1 MQVHLLKSSHSQSID
16 NHSHQH
22 IQSVVSPKIHGG
34 LLFVQIRI
42 FACTLSDYSM
52 LPSLYAE
59 YEPRP
64 LIIGILGGGQLA
76 KMLSQEV
83 YKMGMSTA
91 IIEHGEYS
99 PAGMMTSLSWGTG
112 WNDRD
117 ALDAFIEASDIIT
130 LENEFIAP
138 EILEYIATKR
148 PVFPLPET
156 ISLVQDKFTQ
166 KETMQKAG
174 MAITPFMACHTIADV
189 HAFGEQYGYPFVMK
203 TRTLGYDG
211 YGNATI
217 RSASEI
223 EASWNRFQDPEAPR
237 EIMCE
242 AYVQFT
248 KELAVM
254 VARNRRGEMAVY
266 PCVET
271 IQENHICRYVLAP
284 ARVEDAIA
292 EKANIMAKQ
301 CIEAIHGIGVFGIE
315 MFLTNTGEVLFNEI
329 APRPHNSGHYTIEAC
344 YASQFENGIRA
355 ILNLP
360 LGSPEM
366 KVPASVMVNLLGTR
380 NGPGM
385 PDSPVDTLKHSHTTI
400 HLYGKKECR
409 KGRKM
414 GHLTTCGPT
423 LEEAAKEAYSAAS
436 SWIW

>member
-1 MQVHLLKSSHSQSID
+1 
-16 NHSHQH
+16 
-22 IQSVVSPKIHGG
+22 
-34 LLFVQIRI
+34 
-42 FACTLSDYSM
+42 M

-64 LIIGILGGGQLA
+64 HIIGILGGGQLA

-83 YKMGMSTA
+83 FKIGMRTA
-91 IIEHGEYS
+91 IIEHGEGS
-99 PAGMMTSLSWGTG
+99 PAGMMTPLSWGDG
-112 WNDRD
+112 WNDRE

-138 EILEYIATKR
+138 EILQYIAEKR

-156 ISLVQDKFTQ
+156 IALVQDKFTQ
-166 KETMQKAG
+166 KETMQNAEI
-174 MAITPFMACHTIADV
+174 AITPFGACQAIEDV
-189 HAFGEQYGYPFVMK
+189 HAFGEKYGYPFVMK

-217 RSASEI
+217 RTASDI
-223 EASWNRFQDPEAPR
+223 EHAWNTFRDPEAPR

-242 AYVQFT
+242 AFVHFT

-254 VARNRRGEMAVY
+254 VARNRRGEIAVY

-271 IQENHICRYVLAP
+271 IQEHHICRYVLAP
-284 ARVEDAIA
+284 ARVDEEIA
-292 EKANIMAKQ
+292 TKAKEMARL
-301 CIEAIHGIGVFGIE
+301 CIEAISGIGVFGIE
-315 MFLTNTGEVLFNEI
+315 MFLTKEGELLFNEI

-344 YASQFENGIRA
+344 YTSQFENGIRA

-366 KVPASVMVNLLGTR
+366 KVPAAVMVNLLGTR
-380 NGPGM
+380 SGPGM
-385 PDSPVDTLKHSHTTI
+385 PDSPVDTLKYPHTI
-400 HLYGKKECR
+400 VHLYGKKECR

-414 GHLTTCGPT
+414 GHLTTCGPS